1 MDTEE
6 IKGTQAGG
14 NAGKADNSSKAK
26 KAAGKAAQF
35 TAAAGLGAGGT
46 IAAQAMTEDVVEPE
60 ELADGGNA
68 ATTAN
73 TTGEHQ
79 ADDVVTPEEID
90 PNDVML
96 DGGGEPVNPEH
107 ANGTPDD
114 HGPITAENV
123 DDGPVE
129 IETAQVDVDD
139 PEITNDPEITDDPGM
154 LDDPYTGDQTE
165 PIDGPDLDIADTG
178 DIDDPDIAGDLL

>member
-35 TAAAGLGAGGT
+35 AAAAGLGAGGT

-60 ELADGGNA
+60 ELTDGGNA

-79 ADDVVTPEEID
+79 ADDVVTPEEIN

-96 DGGGEPVNPEH
+96 DGGDEPVNPEH
-107 ANGTPDD
+107 ASETADD

-129 IETAQVDVDD
+129 IETAQVDVDGPDVDGPGLDD
-139 PEITNDPEITDDPGM
+139 PGILVDPVTDDPTT
-154 LDDPYTGDQTE
+154 PV
-165 PIDGPDLDIADTG
+165 DGPDLDIADTG

>member
-35 TAAAGLGAGGT
+35 AAAAGLGAGGT

-60 ELADGGNA
+60 ELTDGGNA

-79 ADDVVTPEEID
+79 ADDVVMPEEIN

-96 DGGGEPVNPEH
+96 DGGDEPVNPEH
-107 ANGTPDD
+107 ASETADD

-123 DDGPVE
+123 ADGPVE
-129 IETAQVDVDD
+129 IETAQVDVDGPGVD
-139 PEITNDPEITDDPGM
+139 DPEITDDPGI
-154 LDDPYTGDQTE
+154 LEDPYTDDLTA
-165 PIDGPDLDIADTG
+165 PVDGPDLDIADTG